1 MYEYRYAHN
10 YENFHSKPKCVRSKN
25 SLIYSPWLTDFATLI
40 VRKLDTI
47 VFVLIEHQFL
57 YHSTMLEADA
67 GIGIFFGISCGFCIG
82 WVLRGRYGSI
92 ASLKNLA
99 EKVGIL

>member
-1 MYEYRYAHN
+1 
-10 YENFHSKPKCVRSKN
+10 
-25 SLIYSPWLTDFATLI
+25 
-40 VRKLDTI
+40 
-47 VFVLIEHQFL
+47 
-57 YHSTMLEADA
+57 MLEADA

-82 WVLRGRYGSI
+82 WVLRGRSGGI